1 MTAARSVQ
9 IASLYARHAGTVY
22 RLVARRVGAP
32 RPLIEDA
39 CQTAW
44 VRLCAHDEV
53 EADHSGVLWWLVVT
67 ATREGWKRARQ
78 PREVSVD
85 GTPDAH
91 DEDDGLEPPGS
102 APDPC
107 EVALAREQHRI
118 RVGLFARL
126 NGRER
131 QYLGLQAIG
140 LSYEEIAELTGST
153 LRAVERQIYR
163 GRCKLGL
170 AGPS

>member
-9 IASLYARHAGTVY
+9 IASLYARHADTVY

-32 RPLIEDA
+32 RPVVEDA

-44 VRLCAHDEV
+44 TRLCSHDEV
-53 EADHSGVLWWLVVT
+53 DVDHPRVLWWLVVT
-67 ATREGWKRARQ
+67 ATREGWKRAHQ
-78 PREVSVD
+78 PRELSVD

-91 DEDDGLEPPGS
+91 DEDQGLEARGP

-107 EVALAREQHRI
+107 DVALAREQHSI
-118 RVGLFARL
+118 RVGLLAGL
-126 NGRER
+126 SARER
-131 QYLGLQAIG
+131 RYLGLQAIG
-140 LSYEEIAELTGST
+140 LSYLEIAELTGST
-153 LRAVERQIYR
+153 PRTVERQIYR

-170 AGPS
+170 AGP

>member
-1 MTAARSVQ
+1 
-9 IASLYARHAGTVY
+9 
-22 RLVARRVGAP
+22 
-32 RPLIEDA
+32 
-39 CQTAW
+39 
-44 VRLCAHDEV
+44 VRLCAGDEV
-53 EADHSGVLWWLVVT
+53 EVDHPGVVWWLVVT

-78 PREVSVD
+78 PRELAVD
-85 GTPDAH
+85 GTQDAH
-91 DEDDGLEPPGS
+91 DEDEALEPPGP
-102 APDPC
+102 AQDPC
-107 EVALAREQHRI
+107 DVALAREEHRI
-118 RVGLFARL
+118 RVGLLARL

-140 LSYEEIAELTGST
+140 LSYAEIAELTGST